1 MDWSS
6 VYVPKIRTK
15 DAGPM
20 FFLGSGGGTW
30 NALYDMTDLATVES
44 GPNYTEWTNPEWFNG
59 WKVINNSM
67 DPYVIRREIDRMLE
81 VFYNEGPW
89 LLLYFQPDFY
99 GVSNRVNWQER
110 RDEEVDIYNAT
121 LK

>member
-1 MDWSS
+1 
-6 VYVPKIRTK
+6 
-15 DAGPM
+15 M

-30 NALYDMTDLATVES
+30 NPLYDMTDLATVES

-110 RDEEVDIYNAT
+110 RDEEVDIFSAT

>member
-1 MDWSS
+1 
-6 VYVPKIRTK
+6 
-15 DAGPM
+15 
-20 FFLGSGGGTW
+20 
-30 NALYDMTDLATVES
+30 
-44 GPNYTEWTNPEWFNG
+44 
-59 WKVINNSM
+59 M